1 MTDEEKRL
9 TRREYRE
16 QQEREKEERTQSIP
30 DSEPDD
36 DLSDDGEFVDDS
48 NDDNQLADDE
58 NLSREDQLA
67 LDHETEQA
75 AKSNQLKHRLN
86 LVIAGLVVAIVIV
99 YLILFFVG

>member
-30 DSEPDD
+30 DNEPDD
-36 DLSDDGEFVDDS
+36 DSSDDGEFVDDS
-48 NDDNQLADDE
+48 NDDNQLVDDE

-67 LDHETEQA
+67 LDHETEQE